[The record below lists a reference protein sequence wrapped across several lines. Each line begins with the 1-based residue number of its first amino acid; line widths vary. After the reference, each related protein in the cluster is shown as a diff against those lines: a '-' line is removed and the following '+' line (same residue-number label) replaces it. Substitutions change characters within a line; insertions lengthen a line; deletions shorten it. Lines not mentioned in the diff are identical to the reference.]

1 MECNK
6 EEAIRAKEI
15 AEKKMEGKDFTG
27 ALKIA
32 SKAHKLYPELDN
44 IEQMILVCD
53 VHCASENKTCGNDS
67 DWYSILKVDPKANGE
82 TVKRQYRKFALLLHP
97 DKNKFPG
104 ATDAFKMI
112 GEAQKV
118 LLDYEKRSLFDKKR
132 LAVKKPRG
140 QYSSVFP
147 QQPTFWTVCSY
158 CLFKYQYLIEMKG
171 KVLSCQQC
179 KNQFIAHEI
188 NTPGQK
194 QNGTNVPQCNAKN
207 NPQTIPVNL
216 TTKGI
221 PGEGKRKV
229 SAETKKEESPK
240 RSKRRVS
247 CSENLNSS
255 KTYETGK
262 ISEGMSIE
270 YLCPDLN
277 DFDKQRRE
285 ECFTAGQVWAFYDVL
300 DAMPRFYGVINKIF
314 LPGFKL
320 QITWLEPDPDDE
332 DEMKWVIEG
341 LPVSCGKFRLGSSET
356 IKHLPMLSH
365 MVCCQKD
372 KNREES
378 YKIYPK
384 KGETWAIFKNW
395 NMNWHSRIKSKT
407 EFEYEF
413 VEVLSHYTDCSSGG
427 VDVALLV
434 KVNGYKCLFTR
445 DEGRGR
451 VRVPVKE
458 LFRFSHRIPCFKMKG
473 TEGKGV
479 PKGSLELDPAS
490 LPVCGMV

>member
-15 AEKKMEGKDFTG
+15 AEKKMEGKDFGG

-53 VHCASENKTCGNDS
+53 VHCASETKICGNDS
-67 DWYSILKVDPKANGE
+67 DWYSVLKVDPKANGE

-104 ATDAFKMI
+104 ASDAFRMI

-118 LLDYEKRSLFDKKR
+118 LLDSEKRRLFDKRRSGIKN
-132 LAVKKPRG
+132 PQSRG
-140 QYSSVFP
+140 KYSSVFP
-147 QQPTFWTVCSY
+147 QQPTFWTACSF
-158 CLFKYQYLIEMKG
+158 CTFKFQYLMEMKG
-171 KVLSCQQC
+171 KVLPCQQC
-179 KNQFIAHEI
+179 KNQFIASEI
-188 NTPGQK
+188 DTQGKK
-194 QNGTNVPQCNAKN
+194 QNETNAPQHKAKV
-207 NPQTIPVNL
+207 NPRTVPVNL
-216 TTKGI
+216 TAKSI
-221 PGEGKRKV
+221 PREGKRKV
-229 SAETKKEESPK
+229 STETKKEEIPWG
-240 RSKRRVS
+240 SKRIVFS
-247 CSENLNSS
+247 SEKSS
-255 KTYETGK
+255 PCRTSETVK
-262 ISEGMSIE
+262 LSEGMSIK
-270 YLCPDLN
+270 YPCPDLN
-277 DFDKQRRE
+277 DFDIQRKE
-285 ECFTAGQVWAFYDVL
+285 ESFKAGQIWAFYDVL
-300 DAMPRFYGVINKIF
+300 DAMPRFYGIINKIL

-332 DEMKWVIEG
+332 DEVKWVLEG

-365 MVCCQKD
+365 MASSEKD
-372 KNREES
+372 KRQEQP

-395 NMNWHSRIKSKT
+395 DIKWHSQRKSKT

-413 VEVLSHYTDCSSGG
+413 VEVLSQDSGG
-427 VDVALLV
+427 VEVAVLV
-434 KVNGYKCLFTR
+434 KVKGYKCLFTR
-445 DEGRGR
+445 DKGQGKFS
-451 VRVPVKE
+451 VPMKE
-458 LFRFSHRIPCFKMKG
+458 IFSFSHRVPCVQIKG

-479 PKGSLELDPAS
+479 LKGSLELDPGS
-490 LPVCGMV
+490 LP